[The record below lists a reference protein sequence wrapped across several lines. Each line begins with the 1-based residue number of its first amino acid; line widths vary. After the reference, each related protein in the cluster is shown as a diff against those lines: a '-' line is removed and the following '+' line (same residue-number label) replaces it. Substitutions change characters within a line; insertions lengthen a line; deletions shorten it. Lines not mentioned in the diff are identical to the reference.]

1 MTKSPSDGDEI
12 AAIASG
18 SQEAFAA
25 FVGRYQQG
33 LRGFLRRTCGDW
45 ALADDLAQET
55 FVTAWSRISG
65 LRPGGSLR
73 GWLFGIAY
81 RKALAALRSNRRR
94 TAREDDYQRGLASS
108 HEPRHED
115 RLSLEQAL
123 ATLPTDQRAVVAL
136 CLAADFSHAEAA
148 ATLALPLGTVK
159 SHALRGRAKLHA
171 ALGGHAHGA

>member
-94 TAREDDYQRGLASS
+94 TARDAVSTGAYSSLSDMTSFKTFITSLAG
-108 HEPRHED
+108 H
-115 RLSLEQAL
+115 
-123 ATLPTDQRAVVAL
+123 VA
-136 CLAADFSHAEAA
+136 AEAA
-148 ATLALPLGTVK
+148 
-159 SHALRGRAKLHA
+159 RGA
-171 ALGGHAHGA
+171 